1 MSAGKAMLNE
11 GSGEA
16 GGPADRTLF
25 SAVITPHRSLDP
37 ESFRLMM
44 AVLCAVSAL
53 LALRFIA
60 FGFWPV
66 AAFLAL
72 DVLALYVAF
81 KVSYRRAR
89 GFEEVRLTAIELLLR
104 RVSHRGDTREWRLNP
119 LWTKLV
125 RETHAEFGLQR
136 LTLVSRGERIVIAG
150 ELSPAERAHFAE
162 AFADALGRA
171 KRGFG
176 T

>member
-1 MSAGKAMLNE
+1 MSVGKAMLDE
-11 GSGEA
+11 G
-16 GGPADRTLF
+16 GGPGDPAERTLF

-44 AVLCAVSAL
+44 VLLCVVTGL
-53 LALRFIA
+53 LALRFVA

-66 AAFLAL
+66 AGFLGL
-72 DVLALYVAF
+72 DVLGLYIAF
-81 KVSYRRAR
+81 KVSYRRGRA
-89 GFEEVRLTAIELLLR
+89 FEEVRLTPIELLLR
-104 RVSHRGDTREWRLNP
+104 HVSHRGEEREWRLNP

-150 ELSPAERAHFAE
+150 ELSPGERAHFAD
-162 AFADALGRA
+162 AFGDALGRA
-171 KRGFG
+171 KRGLG
-176 T
+176 A